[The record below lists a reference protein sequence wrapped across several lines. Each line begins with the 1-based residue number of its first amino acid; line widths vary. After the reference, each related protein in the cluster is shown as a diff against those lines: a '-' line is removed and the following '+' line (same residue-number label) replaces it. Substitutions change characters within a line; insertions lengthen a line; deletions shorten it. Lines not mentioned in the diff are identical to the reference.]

1 MRTFEDFSDLLI
13 YQITPMLIHLIV
25 TLVFIIS
32 FSFSAGL
39 IVVAYVFLFCII
51 SFLLVRWQH
60 PLIDRHDRLDS
71 AFSGYVTD
79 TIGNH
84 STILTFGRFRNELE
98 KFKEKCRITYEA
110 LYDSWKRGNIM
121 S

>member
-1 MRTFEDFSDLLI
+1 
-13 YQITPMLIHLIV
+13 MLIHLIV
-25 TLVFIIS
+25 TLVFIVS
-32 FSFSAGL
+32 FSPSAGL
-39 IVVAYVFLFCII
+39 IVVVYVLLFCII

-60 PLIDRHDRLDS
+60 PLVDRHDRLDS

-84 STILTFGRFRNELE
+84 STILSFGRFRTELE
-98 KFKEKCRITYEA
+98 KFQEKCRITYEA